1 LSANRGGPAQQS
13 SDESDGV
20 PRGWF
25 ASAGA
30 QAPLDG
36 PIKILDV
43 EISEEIAD
51 VALGPSADGSPY
63 VAAQLLVR
71 LHGSPLGIAM
81 IRVPDTGAAGA
92 RGSANELTL
101 ASSTVSGAIWTELRP
116 VIERHMIDDGAPS
129 PDELSPAALS
139 AGPQPPCTWRSRL
152 GSRRPAATICIA
164 TCGRD
169 LPTLFTTIRSALGQT
184 YDNTRVLVIDNRPF
198 TSTVKARLGEE
209 FPDESRLRYT
219 VEPVMGL
226 AAVRNRSMEEA
237 DTECLALTDED
248 VTLDPDWLGW
258 LVAGFD
264 RPEVACVTGLILPS
278 ELESRSQQ
286 LIEEFGGFSKG
297 FARRRWDLS
306 ENRLDHPVYPYLL
319 GVYGSGANAAW
330 RRSALKQIG
339 GYDELLG
346 TGTRARG
353 GEDLDIYLSC
363 VRAGMQI
370 VYEPGAVVR
379 HAHRQDSDLL
389 RKQVFDYGVGL
400 GAVLMKRFLQ
410 REERKEMLSRL
421 RPGLRYLLQSNSPKN
436 AGKRPGFPKRLT
448 FAERMGILYGPFAY
462 LDSRRIGPRKQSG

>member
-1 LSANRGGPAQQS
+1 MSANRGGPTQQS
-13 SDESDGV
+13 PDEPDGV

-30 QAPLDG
+30 MAPLDG
-36 PIKILDV
+36 PIMITDV
-43 EISEEIAD
+43 EVSAGAPD
-51 VALGPSADGSPY
+51 VTLGLSSNGTPY

-71 LHGSPLGIAM
+71 LHGSPIGIAM
-81 IRVPDTGAAGA
+81 LRPPEHE
-92 RGSANELTL
+92 GSREATQKPITIP
-101 ASSTVSGAIWTELRP
+101 SSTVSAGIWNELGQ
-116 VIERHMIDDGAPS
+116 VIAAHMLEDGAQQPQ
-129 PDELSPAALS
+129 ELSAAALD
-139 AGPQPPCTWRSRL
+139 AGAEPPCTWRARL
-152 GSRRPAATICIA
+152 GSERPAATICIA

-169 LPTLFTTIRSALGQT
+169 FPTLFETIRSALGQT
-184 YDNTRVLVIDNRPF
+184 YDNTRVLVVDNRPF
-198 TSTVKARLGEE
+198 TSDVKDQLSREFAGE
-209 FPDESRLRYT
+209 DRLRYAI
-219 VEPVMGL
+219 EPVMGL

-237 DTECLALTDED
+237 DTEFLALTDED

-330 RRSALKQIG
+330 RRSALQQLG
-339 GYDELLG
+339 GYDQLLG

-379 HAHRQDSDLL
+379 HAHRRDSDLL

-421 RPGLRYLLQSNSPKN
+421 RPGLRYLLQSDSPKN

-448 FAERMGILYGPFAY
+448 FAERMGIIYGPLAY